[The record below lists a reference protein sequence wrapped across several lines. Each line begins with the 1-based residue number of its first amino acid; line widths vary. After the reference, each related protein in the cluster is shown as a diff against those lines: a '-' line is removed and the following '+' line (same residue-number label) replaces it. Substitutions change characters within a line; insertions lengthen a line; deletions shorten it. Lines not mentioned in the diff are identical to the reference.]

1 MYRITRVLQRT
12 VWIMAFAVTGLT
24 PCVNAMDVGMVLS
37 TKGKVKVI
45 DNHGKMHT
53 VLPML
58 LLEEGHTLVT
68 GENESVQLV
77 LFKNSFEYTVGA
89 NSRVRVMAEKVEKE
103 SGEVKLARD
112 KDQLDLP
119 SNYGLSSRKL
129 MGKMIRDLQVEKS
142 NFLNPP
148 NFAQVRNGTFSFS
161 WKLVEPAKSVVFT
174 IYDPEDEEVLKTV
187 VKGNTFTYP
196 PEGKEPLRPGE
207 HYFAEVYNPS
217 APASS
222 AAGRTQTEFRVM
234 SSRESAVIEAHEH
247 RAAELIVKSP
257 NDPSPLMKL
266 MVLYL
271 HHKLY
276 VDALATGERLEVML
290 PNNPELLRMKAQA
303 LVAMGLTDR
312 AREVEDQAVKLETD
326 R

>member
-1 MYRITRVLQRT
+1 
-12 VWIMAFAVTGLT
+12 MAFAVMGST

-37 TKGKVKVI
+37 TTGKVKVI
-45 DNHGKMHT
+45 DNHGKKRA

-58 LLEEGHTLVT
+58 ILEEGNTLVT

-89 NSRVRVMAEKVEKE
+89 NSRVRVMVEKVEKE
-103 SGEVKLARD
+103 SGEVKVARH
-112 KDQLDLP
+112 KDQLELP

-129 MGKMIRDLQVEKS
+129 MGKMIRDLQAEKS
-142 NFLNPP
+142 NFLNPS
-148 NFAQVRNGTFSFS
+148 NFAQVRNGSISFS
-161 WKLVEPAKSVVFT
+161 WQLVEPAESVIFT
-174 IYDPEDEEVLKTV
+174 LFDPEDEVILKTE
-187 VKGNTFTYP
+187 VKGNTLTIP
-196 PEGKEPLRPGE
+196 VEGKALLNSGKS
-207 HYFAEVYNPS
+207 YFAEVYNPS

-234 SSRESAVIEAHEH
+234 DPEEVIEVETCE
-247 RAAELIVKSP
+247 RQAAELMKQSP
-257 NDPSPLMKL
+257 DDPSPLMKL
-266 MVLYL
+266 MILYL

-276 VDALATGERLEVML
+276 SDALITGERLQVML
-290 PNNPELLRMKAQA
+290 PDNPALLRMKAQS

-312 AREVEDQAVKLETD
+312 AREVEAQAVKLETN